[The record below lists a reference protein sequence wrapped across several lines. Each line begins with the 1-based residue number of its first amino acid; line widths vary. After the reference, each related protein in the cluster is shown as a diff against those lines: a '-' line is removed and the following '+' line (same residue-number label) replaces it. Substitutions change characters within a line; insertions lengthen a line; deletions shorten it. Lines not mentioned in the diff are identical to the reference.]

1 MVTNISQTRNSGK
14 MTKHKILIADDDESI
29 RFVLSKTLEKEGYL
43 PLQARNGKETIK
55 SLKSDPVSAI
65 FLDIFMPDIN
75 GLDLIPE
82 ILEIQDAVSIVVITA
97 HGDTQTAIESAK
109 QGAYDYITKPF
120 DIKEVENTAKR
131 AVNAT
136 QQAKESQDFS
146 YNDSPKLQSKQIVG
160 QSVEMRRVYQ
170 IIGRSA
176 TNDET
181 VLIMGESGTGKEL
194 VAHAIHQNSARVNQA
209 FVVFDCSA
217 IPVNLIE
224 SALFG
229 HVKGAFTGADTS
241 RQGKFEQS
249 NGGTIFL
256 DEVGELPADTQMK
269 LLRVLQEREVEPV
282 GANQSRKVDVR
293 VIAATNRQLQQDVTV
308 HAFREDLYYR
318 LNVIPIY
325 IPPLRD
331 RKEDIPDLVDL
342 FTTRFANEYSQP
354 KAAISDQTC
363 ELLIDYSWPGNVRE
377 LENTIKQ
384 GLVMCSGT
392 ILLPEHCPQLL
403 GERLKFTTAAES
415 DQEIHIRQIIERKV
429 EDYLDSGV
437 DDKSL
442 YQNIRRTMEKPL
454 FEIVLNKAKGN
465 RSKAA
470 EILGINRNTL
480 HVKIEEYGIGV

>member
-1 MVTNISQTRNSGK
+1 MNRSKELSKTTE
-14 MTKHKILIADDDESI
+14 HKILIADDDESI
-29 RFVLSKTLEKEGYL
+29 RFVLSKALEKEGYL
-43 PLQARNGKETIK
+43 ILHACDGKQTIK
-55 SLKSDPVSAI
+55 LLESDTVSAI

-82 ILEIQDAVSIVVITA
+82 ILEIQDAASIVVITA

-109 QGAYDYITKPF
+109 QGAYGYLTKPF
-120 DIKEVENTAKR
+120 DIKEVATTAKR

-136 QQAKESQDFS
+136 QQVTESQGLS
-146 YNDSPKLQSKQIVG
+146 YHDSPKVQRSKIVG
-160 QSVEMRRVYQ
+160 KSSEMRRVYQ
-170 IIGRSA
+170 VIGRSA
-176 TNDET
+176 TSDET

-194 VAHAIHQNSARVNQA
+194 VAHAIHQNSNRSDQA

-217 IPVNLIE
+217 IPANLIE

-229 HVKGAFTGADTS
+229 HVKGAFTGADS
-241 RQGKFEQS
+241 ARQGKFERS

-256 DEVGELPADTQMK
+256 DEVGELSTETQMK

-282 GANQSRKVDVR
+282 GANQPRKVDVR
-293 VIAATNRQLQQDVTV
+293 VVAATNRQLQYDVKENV
-308 HAFREDLYYR
+308 FREDLYYR

-342 FTTRFANEYSQP
+342 FATQFASEYRQP
-354 KAAISDQTC
+354 KTAISDQTS
-363 ELLIDYSWPGNVRE
+363 ELLMAHNWPGNVRE

-384 GLVMCSGT
+384 GLVMCLGT
-392 ILLPEHCPQLL
+392 VLLPEHCPQLL
-403 GERLKFTTAAES
+403 DEQLKSTTLAES
-415 DQEIHIRQIIERKV
+415 DQEIHIRRIIKNKV
-429 EDYLDSGV
+429 ENYLDSDV
-437 DDKSL
+437 DDESL
-442 YQNIRRTMEKPL
+442 YQCIRKTMEKPL
-454 FEIVLNKAKGN
+454 FEIVLGKTDGN

-480 HVKIEEYGIGV
+480 HAKIEEYGIET

>member
-1 MVTNISQTRNSGK
+1 
-14 MTKHKILIADDDESI
+14 
-29 RFVLSKTLEKEGYL
+29 LEKEGYL

-136 QQAKESQDFS
+136 QQAKESQGFS

-256 DEVGELPADTQMK
+256 DEVGELPAETQVK

-342 FTTRFANEYSQP
+342 FTTRFANGYSQP
-354 KAAISDQTC
+354 KVAISDQTC
-363 ELLIDYSWPGNVRE
+363 ELLMDYSWP
-377 LENTIKQ
+377 
-384 GLVMCSGT
+384 
-392 ILLPEHCPQLL
+392 
-403 GERLKFTTAAES
+403 
-415 DQEIHIRQIIERKV
+415 
-429 EDYLDSGV
+429 
-437 DDKSL
+437 
-442 YQNIRRTMEKPL
+442 
-454 FEIVLNKAKGN
+454 
-465 RSKAA
+465 
-470 EILGINRNTL
+470 
-480 HVKIEEYGIGV
+480 

>member
-1 MVTNISQTRNSGK
+1 
-14 MTKHKILIADDDESI
+14 MTEHKILIADDDESI
-29 RFVLSKTLEKEGYL
+29 RFVLSKALEKEGYL
-43 PLQARNGKETIK
+43 PLPARDGKETIK
-55 SLKSDPVSAI
+55 LLELDPVSAV

-82 ILEIQDAVSIVVITA
+82 ILEIQNSVSIVVITA

-120 DIKEVENTAKR
+120 DIKEVAATAKR

-136 QQAKESQDFS
+136 KQIKESQDFS
-146 YNDSPKLQSKQIVG
+146 DADSPKSQGSKIVG
-160 QSVEMRRVYQ
+160 QSLEMRRVYQ
-170 IIGRSA
+170 IIGRAA
-176 TNDET
+176 TSNET
-181 VLIMGESGTGKEL
+181 VLVMGESGTGKEL
-194 VAHAIHQNSARVNQA
+194 VARAIHQNSNRADQA

-217 IPVNLIE
+217 IPANLIE

-229 HVKGAFTGADTS
+229 HVKGAFTGADSS

-256 DEVGELPADTQMK
+256 DEVGELSADTQMK

-282 GANQSRKVDVR
+282 GANQSRKIDVR
-293 VIAATNRQLQQDVTV
+293 VVAATNRQLQQDVKEN
-308 HAFREDLYYR
+308 AFREDLYYR
-318 LNVIPIY
+318 LNVIPIH

-342 FTTRFANEYSQP
+342 FTTQFANEYKQL
-354 KAAISDQTC
+354 KVAISDQTC
-363 ELLIDYSWPGNVRE
+363 ELLMNHSWPGNVRE
-377 LENTIKQ
+377 LENIIKQ

-392 ILLPEHCPQLL
+392 ALLPEHCPQLL
-403 GERLKFTTAAES
+403 GEQFKFTTPVES
-415 DQEIHIRQIIERKV
+415 DQEIHVRRIIKSKV
-429 EDYLDSGV
+429 ESYLDSGV
-437 DDKSL
+437 DDRSL
-442 YQNIRRTMEKPL
+442 YQHIRETMEKPL
-454 FEIVLNKAKGN
+454 FEIVLIKAGGN

-480 HVKIEEYGIGV
+480 HVKIEEYGIEV

>member
-1 MVTNISQTRNSGK
+1 
-14 MTKHKILIADDDESI
+14 MTEHKILIVDDDESI
-29 RFVLSKTLEKEGYL
+29 RFVLSKALEKEGYL
-43 PLQARNGKETIK
+43 PLLACDGKETIK
-55 SLKSDPVSAI
+55 LLELDPVSAV

-82 ILEIQDAVSIVVITA
+82 ILEIQNSVSIVVITA

-120 DIKEVENTAKR
+120 DIKEVAATAKR

-136 QQAKESQDFS
+136 EQVKESQDFS
-146 YNDSPKLQSKQIVG
+146 DADSPKSQGSKIVG
-160 QSVEMRRVYQ
+160 QSLEMRRVYQ
-170 IIGRSA
+170 IIGRAA
-176 TNDET
+176 TSNET
-181 VLIMGESGTGKEL
+181 VLVMGESGTGKEL
-194 VAHAIHQNSARVNQA
+194 VARAIHQNSNRADQA
-209 FVVFDCSA
+209 FVVFDCST
-217 IPVNLIE
+217 IPANLIE

-229 HVKGAFTGADTS
+229 HVKGAFTGADSS

-256 DEVGELPADTQMK
+256 DEVGELSADTQMK

-282 GANQSRKVDVR
+282 GANQSRKIDAR
-293 VIAATNRQLQQDVTV
+293 VVAATNRQLQQDVKEN
-308 HAFREDLYYR
+308 AFREDLYYR

-342 FTTRFANEYSQP
+342 FTTQFANEYKQL
-354 KAAISDQTC
+354 KVAISDQTC
-363 ELLIDYSWPGNVRE
+363 ELLMNHSWPGNVRE
-377 LENTIKQ
+377 LENIIKQ

-392 ILLPEHCPQLL
+392 VLLPEHCPQLL
-403 GERLKFTTAAES
+403 GEQFKFTTPAES
-415 DQEIHIRQIIERKV
+415 DQEIRVRRIIKSKV
-429 EDYLDSGV
+429 ESYLDSGV
-437 DDKSL
+437 DDRSL
-442 YQNIRRTMEKPL
+442 YQHIRETMEKPL
-454 FEIVLNKAKGN
+454 FEIVLRRAEGN

-480 HVKIEEYGIGV
+480 HVKIEEYGIEV

>member
-1 MVTNISQTRNSGK
+1 MNRSKELSKTTE
-14 MTKHKILIADDDESI
+14 HKILIADDDESI
-29 RFVLSKTLEKEGYL
+29 RFVLSKALEKEGYL
-43 PLQARNGKETIK
+43 ILHACDGKQTIK
-55 SLKSDPVSAI
+55 LLESDTVSAI

-82 ILEIQDAVSIVVITA
+82 ILEIQDAASIVVITA

-109 QGAYDYITKPF
+109 QGAYDYLTKPF
-120 DIKEVENTAKR
+120 DIKEVATTAKR

-136 QQAKESQDFS
+136 QQVTESQGLS
-146 YNDSPKLQSKQIVG
+146 YHDSPKVQRSKIVG
-160 QSVEMRRVYQ
+160 KSSEMRRVYQ
-170 IIGRSA
+170 VIGRSA
-176 TNDET
+176 TSDET

-194 VAHAIHQNSARVNQA
+194 VAHAIHQNSNRSDQA

-217 IPVNLIE
+217 IPANLIE

-229 HVKGAFTGADTS
+229 HVKGAFTGADS
-241 RQGKFEQS
+241 ARQGKFERS

-256 DEVGELPADTQMK
+256 DEVGELSTETQMK

-282 GANQSRKVDVR
+282 GANQPRKVDVR
-293 VIAATNRQLQQDVTV
+293 VVAATNRQLQYDVKENV
-308 HAFREDLYYR
+308 FREDLYYR

-342 FTTRFANEYSQP
+342 FATQFASEYRQP
-354 KAAISDQTC
+354 KTAISDQTS
-363 ELLIDYSWPGNVRE
+363 ELLMAHNWPGNVRE

-384 GLVMCSGT
+384 GLVMCLGT
-392 ILLPEHCPQLL
+392 VLLPEHCPQLL
-403 GERLKFTTAAES
+403 DEQLKSTTLAES
-415 DQEIHIRQIIERKV
+415 DQEIHIRRIIKNKV
-429 EDYLDSGV
+429 ENYLDSDV
-437 DDKSL
+437 DDESL
-442 YQNIRRTMEKPL
+442 YQCIRKTMEKPL
-454 FEIVLNKAKGN
+454 FEIVLGKTDGN

-480 HVKIEEYGIGV
+480 HAKIEEYGIET

>member
-1 MVTNISQTRNSGK
+1 V
-14 MTKHKILIADDDESI
+14 
-29 RFVLSKTLEKEGYL
+29 
-43 PLQARNGKETIK
+43 
-55 SLKSDPVSAI
+55 
-65 FLDIFMPDIN
+65 
-75 GLDLIPE
+75 
-82 ILEIQDAVSIVVITA
+82 
-97 HGDTQTAIESAK
+97 
-109 QGAYDYITKPF
+109 
-120 DIKEVENTAKR
+120 
-131 AVNAT
+131 
-136 QQAKESQDFS
+136 
-146 YNDSPKLQSKQIVG
+146 
-160 QSVEMRRVYQ
+160 
-170 IIGRSA
+170 
-176 TNDET
+176 
-181 VLIMGESGTGKEL
+181 
-194 VAHAIHQNSARVNQA
+194 
-209 FVVFDCSA
+209 
-217 IPVNLIE
+217 
-224 SALFG
+224 
-229 HVKGAFTGADTS
+229 
-241 RQGKFEQS
+241 
-249 NGGTIFL
+249 
-256 DEVGELPADTQMK
+256 K

-282 GANQSRKVDVR
+282 GANQPRKVDVR

-308 HAFREDLYYR
+308 NAFREDLYYR

-354 KAAISDQTC
+354 KVAISDQTH
-363 ELLIDYSWPGNVRE
+363 ELLMGYSWPGNVRE

-415 DQEIHIRQIIERKV
+415 GQETHIRQIIESKV

-480 HVKIEEYGIGV
+480 HVKIEEYEIGV

>member
-1 MVTNISQTRNSGK
+1 

-29 RFVLSKTLEKEGYL
+29 RFVLSKALEKEGYL
-43 PLQARNGKETIK
+43 SLQARDGKETIK
-55 SLKSDPVSAI
+55 LLESDPISAI

-82 ILEIQDAVSIVVITA
+82 ILKIQDTIPIVVITA

-120 DIKEVENTAKR
+120 DVKEIADTAKR
-131 AVNAT
+131 AVNAR
-136 QQAKESQDFS
+136 QQAKENQNFSSKDKPKSQA
-146 YNDSPKLQSKQIVG
+146 SKIVG
-160 QSVEMRRVYQ
+160 QSLEMRRVYQ
-170 IIGRSA
+170 IIGRAA
-176 TNDET
+176 TSDET

-194 VAHAIHQNSARVNQA
+194 VAQAIHQHSNRANQE

-217 IPVNLIE
+217 IPTNLIE

-229 HVKGAFTGADTS
+229 HVKGAFTGADSS

-282 GANQSRKVDVR
+282 GGNQSRKVDVR
-293 VIAATNRQLQQDVTV
+293 VVAATNRQLQQDIKVNI
-308 HAFREDLYYR
+308 FREDLYYR

-331 RKEDIPDLVDL
+331 RKEDISDLIDL
-342 FTTRFANEYSQP
+342 FTTQFANEYNQ
-354 KAAISDQTC
+354 KKTTISDQTC
-363 ELLIDYSWPGNVRE
+363 KLLMEYNWPGNVRE

-384 GLVMCSGT
+384 GLVMSSGPV
-392 ILLPEHCPQLL
+392 LLPEHCPQLR
-403 GERLKFTTAAES
+403 EAQPKFATTAES
-415 DQEIHIRQIIERKV
+415 DEKTHIHQIIERKV
-429 EDYLDSGV
+429 KNYLDSGTN
-437 DDKSL
+437 DKSL
-442 YQNIRRTMEKPL
+442 YQHIRKTMEKPL
-454 FEIVLNKAKGN
+454 FEIVLKKTKGN

-480 HVKIEEYGIGV
+480 HVKIEEYGIEV

>member
-1 MVTNISQTRNSGK
+1 

-181 VLIMGESGTGKEL
+181 GLIMGESGTGKEL

-209 FVVFDCSA
+209 FVIFDCSA

-282 GANQSRKVDVR
+282 GA
-293 VIAATNRQLQQDVTV
+293 T
-308 HAFREDLYYR
+308 
-318 LNVIPIY
+318 
-325 IPPLRD
+325 
-331 RKEDIPDLVDL
+331 
-342 FTTRFANEYSQP
+342 
-354 KAAISDQTC
+354 
-363 ELLIDYSWPGNVRE
+363 GNV
-377 LENTIKQ
+377 
-384 GLVMCSGT
+384 GS
-392 ILLPEHCPQLL
+392 
-403 GERLKFTTAAES
+403 A
-415 DQEIHIRQIIERKV
+415 
-429 EDYLDSGV
+429 
-437 DDKSL
+437 
-442 YQNIRRTMEKPL
+442 
-454 FEIVLNKAKGN
+454 
-465 RSKAA
+465 
-470 EILGINRNTL
+470 
-480 HVKIEEYGIGV
+480 